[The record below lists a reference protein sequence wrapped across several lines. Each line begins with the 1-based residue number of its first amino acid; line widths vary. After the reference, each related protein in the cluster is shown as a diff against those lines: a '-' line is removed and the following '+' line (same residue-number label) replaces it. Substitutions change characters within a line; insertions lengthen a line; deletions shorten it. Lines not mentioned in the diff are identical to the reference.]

1 MKINKL
7 IEAQAK
13 LNKLGHAYLVI
24 GNDIEIDKINKVL
37 KVGNSDMLI
46 IEEVPIKIDQ
56 IRKLNHWVSI
66 KPYSSIYKLIVIKN
80 FESVTTDAANTL
92 LKMIEEPP
100 QDTIFILK
108 SEKIEKSILTIQS
121 RCQIVKENFIEE
133 EIVDDYLSVE
143 ELSKKSVQEKFSYAD
158 KIYQSPNLMMIIKL
172 WEEELRK
179 QLKENKNVLSVLRDL
194 ETARS
199 LLSTNTSVKLLIEN
213 ILLEF

>member
-92 LKMIEEPP
+92 LKMLEEPP
-100 QDTIFILK
+100 PDTIFILQTY
-108 SEKIEKSILTIQS
+108 S
-121 RCQIVKENFIEE
+121 N
-133 EIVDDYLSVE
+133 YLPRR
-143 ELSKKSVQEKFSYAD
+143 Y
-158 KIYQSPNLMMIIKL
+158 
-172 WEEELRK
+172 LR
-179 QLKENKNVLSVLRDL
+179 LVV
-194 ETARS
+194 A
-199 LLSTNTSVKLLIEN
+199 
-213 ILLEF
+213 